1 MPINTG
7 NFAKA
12 LWEGVNSWYGMAYNE
27 YPEQC
32 GEIFEKRNSRKAWE
46 EIVGTSGLG
55 MAAVKPEGSAVAYDT
70 AQQGFT
76 NRFTHITYG
85 LGFVI
90 TKEMME
96 DDLYDVAA
104 QTRSKSL
111 AKSMRI
117 TKETVAAN
125 VLNRANNT
133 SYLGGDGSTLLAS
146 AAGGSASHPNIKGGT
161 FTNAPAA
168 GTDLSE
174 AALED
179 ACIALG
185 KYTDDAGLRI
195 ATRPVKLI
203 VPVDLQFE
211 SERILNTDLRVS
223 TADNYLNSLKS
234 LGKMPQGFRVNNYLT
249 DTNAWFIMTDCD
261 DGLMHFERRADDFT
275 QDNDHDTD
283 NLKYKATA
291 RYSFGWADP
300 RGIYGST
307 GA

>member
-1 MPINTG
+1 MAINTG

-32 GEIFEKRNSRKAWE
+32 GEIFEKRNSRKAYE
-46 EIVGTSGLG
+46 EIVGTAGLG
-55 MAAVKPEGSAVAYDT
+55 MASVMPEGQGVAYDSS
-70 AQQGFT
+70 QQGYI
-76 NRFTHITYG
+76 NRFTHVTYG

-90 TKEMME
+90 TKNMMD

-104 QTRSKSL
+104 MTRSKSL

-125 VLNRANNT
+125 VLNRAENS
-133 SYLGGDGSTLLAS
+133 SYTGGDGVELLS
-146 AAGGSASHPNIKGGT
+146 QLHPNKKGGT
-161 FTNAPAA
+161 FANEPAA

-174 AALED
+174 SALED
-179 ACIALG
+179 AVIALG

-195 ATRPVKLI
+195 ATRPQKLI
-203 VPVDLQFE
+203 VPVDSQFE
-211 SERILNTDLRVS
+211 AERILNTDGRVAS
-223 TADNYLNSLKS
+223 ADNDLNAIKS
-234 LGKMPQGFRVNNYLT
+234 LGKMPQGFRVNNYIT
-249 DTNAWFIMTDCD
+249 DTNCWFIITDCD
-261 DGLMHFERRADDFT
+261 DGLIHFERRADDFT
-275 QDNDHDTD
+275 QDNDFNTD
-283 NLKYKATA
+283 NLMYKATA

-300 RGIYGST
+300 RGVYGSM

>member
-1 MPINTG
+1 MAINTG
-7 NFAKA
+7 SFAKA
-12 LWEGVNSWYGMAYNE
+12 LWEGVNSLYGMAYKE

-32 GEIFEKRNSRKAWE
+32 SEIFEKRQSRKSFE
-46 EIVGTSGLG
+46 EVIGTAGLG
-55 MAAVKPEGSAVAYDT
+55 MAAVKPEGAPVSYDSSR
-70 AQQGFT
+70 QGFT
-76 NRFTHITYG
+76 NRFTNITYG

-96 DDLYDVAA
+96 DDLYDVVA
-104 QTRSKSL
+104 QTRSRSL

-125 VLNRANNT
+125 VLDRANNT
-133 SYLGGDGSTLLAS
+133 SFVGGDASTLLAS
-146 AAGGSASHPNIKGGT
+146 AAGGSTNHPNVKGGS

-168 GTDLSE
+168 STALSE

-195 ATRPVKLI
+195 AARPRKLI

-211 SERILNTDLRVS
+211 AERILNTDLRVA
-223 TADNYLNSLKS
+223 TADNDLNAVKS
-234 LGKMPQGFRVNNYLT
+234 LGKMPEGFRVNNYLS
-249 DTNAWFIMTDCD
+249 DTSAWFIITDCD
-261 DGLMHFERRADDFT
+261 DGMINFERRADDFT

-291 RYSFGWADP
+291 RYAFNWADP

-307 GA
+307 

>member
-1 MPINTG
+1 MPINTSS
-7 NFAKA
+7 FAKA
-12 LWEGVNSWYGMAYNE
+12 LWEGVNSWYGMSYNE

-32 GEIFEKRNSRKAWE
+32 GEIFEKRNSRKAFE
-46 EIVGTSGLG
+46 EVIGTAGLG
-55 MAAVKPEGSAVAYDT
+55 MASVKPEGQGVAYDT
-70 AQQGFT
+70 SQQGYI
-76 NRFTHITYG
+76 NRFQHITYG

-96 DDLYDVAA
+96 DDLYDVVA

-146 AAGGSASHPNIKGGT
+146 AAGGSASHPNKKGGT

-168 GTDLSE
+168 GVALSE

-195 ATRPVKLI
+195 ATRPRKLI
-203 VPVDLQFE
+203 IPVDSQFE
-211 SERILNTDLRVS
+211 AERILQTDLRVA
-223 TADNYLNSLKS
+223 TADNDLNAMKS
-234 LGKMPQGFRVNNYLT
+234 LGKMPEGFRVNNYLT
-249 DTNAWFIMTDCD
+249 DTDSWYIITDCD
-261 DGLMHFERRADDFT
+261 DGMLHFNRRDDDFT
-275 QDNDHDTD
+275 QDNDHNTD
-283 NLKYKATA
+283 NLLYKATA
-291 RYSFGWADP
+291 RYSFAWADP
-300 RGIYGST
+300 RGIYGSM